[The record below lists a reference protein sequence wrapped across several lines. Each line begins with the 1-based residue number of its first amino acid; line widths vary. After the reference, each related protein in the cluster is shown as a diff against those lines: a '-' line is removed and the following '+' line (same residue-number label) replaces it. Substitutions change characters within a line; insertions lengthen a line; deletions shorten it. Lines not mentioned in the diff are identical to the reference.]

1 MTLLSVQEFSLA
13 FLRYDGLLR
22 QRQTLALKDLTFSLE
37 RGQML
42 ALVGA
47 SGAGKSLLAH
57 ALFGILPPN
66 ARVQGQLLFDDRPLD
81 AQSMVRHRGRKMGL
95 LPQSPSHLDP
105 LVRCGHQLSWAAARS
120 GRKASRAAL
129 AESLARVGLAPDV
142 QRLFPHELSGGM
154 ARRLMLAMA
163 TIGQPDLL
171 VADEPT
177 SGLDP
182 ANAAIVLGHLRQLA
196 SAGKGVLLITHDLAQ
211 ALPFAER
218 VAILRAGRLS
228 GIEPAT
234 AFFGT
239 GENLGSDYARRLWQA
254 MPENDFATRQDH
266 ARST

>member
-1 MTLLSVQEFSLA
+1 MTLLSVQDFSLA
-13 FLRYDGLLR
+13 FLRYEGLLR
-22 QRQTLALKDLTFSLE
+22 QKQTLGLRELTFSLE
-37 RGQML
+37 RGEML

-66 ARVQGQLLFDDRPLD
+66 ARAEGQILFDGRPLD
-81 AQSMVRHRGRKMGL
+81 VGNTVRHRGGRMGL

-120 GRKASRAAL
+120 GRKLGRAAL
-129 AESLARVGLAPDV
+129 AASLARVGLEPEV

-163 TIGQPDLL
+163 TIGEPKLV

-182 ANAAIVLGHLRQLA
+182 ANAAIVLDHLRQLA
-196 SAGKGVLLITHDLAQ
+196 RAGKGVLLITHDLAQ
-211 ALPFAER
+211 ALPFVER
-218 VAILRAGRLS
+218 VAILRSGRLA
-228 GIEPAT
+228 GIEPAP
-234 AFFGT
+234 AFSGT
-239 GENLGSDYARRLWQA
+239 GGDLGSDYARSLWQA
-254 MPENDFATRQDH
+254 MPENDFATRHDH
-266 ARST
+266 ARSA